1 MTNDFTAVSPSRR
14 GPRGGLW
21 EPTYPMEGGHI
32 IEDAPDLSEIMRER
46 ERRKIFQQLERA
58 RLGHVLF
65 GAWNEQYSNV
75 DEVVRDIELAAA
87 EAGITISGDEVD
99 IGEKWEDVFEF
110 KDGKLGFK
118 VRSD

>member
-1 MTNDFTAVSPSRR
+1 
-14 GPRGGLW
+14 
-21 EPTYPMEGGHI
+21 MEGGHI
-32 IEDAPDLSEIMRER
+32 IDDAPDLSEIMRER

-65 GAWNEQYSNV
+65 GAWNEQYSTV
-75 DEVVRDIELAAA
+75 DEVIRDIELAAA
-87 EAGITISGDEVD
+87 EVGIIISGDEVD

-110 KDGKLGFK
+110 KDGKLDFK